1 MLEILD
7 NDKKSNLN
15 NADSPKG
22 SPLSSYNLY
31 SPYKLYSMQTT

>member
-15 NADSPKG
+15 NANFPKS
-22 SPLSSYNLY
+22 SPLSSFNLY
-31 SPYKLYSMQTT
+31 SPYNLYIA

>member
-15 NADSPKG
+15 NAKSFK
-22 SPLSSYNLY
+22 SPLLFFYNLR
-31 SPYKLYSMQTT
+31 SPYKLRST